1 MCLGS
6 SLRIHGSEL
15 WQGCVRCQ
23 GSAVCLMVI
32 LEESGGIGDECLI
45 FAIRDQSVLA
55 GLCAHASR
63 GNFWGNFWLLQENAF
78 GAGERRT
85 SKLRKAVGGGE
96 EGNNYKLIVDN
107 WIASCPR
114 GEISGRWR
122 CELSGQAG
130 NVPQEKCVSVQSGK
144 KGVDPFTA
152 APHSFQEI
160 GNSSPHNT
168 FWHLHYP
175 SAFKVHFLLCER
187 ELFVLFFPQDHG
199 FPR

>member
-1 MCLGS
+1 MSDFCHSRPFRACWVVCTCFTRKLLGEF
-6 SLRIHGSEL
+6 LVAARK
-15 WQGCVRCQ
+15 CVWC
-23 GSAVCLMVI
+23 
-32 LEESGGIGDECLI
+32 
-45 FAIRDQSVLA
+45 
-55 GLCAHASR
+55 R
-63 GNFWGNFWLLQENAF
+63 GKTYLKIKKG
-78 GAGERRT
+78 
-85 SKLRKAVGGGE
+85 GGGE